1 MTPCHAIDVDRVR
14 ADTPAVADRIYLNHA
29 GASPPPRPV
38 LDAVIGHLDLEAR
51 TGGYE
56 AAERR
61 AGGVDL
67 GRESIARLIGATSN
81 EIAFTTSATDAWER
95 AFWSFPWSPGDV
107 VLTARAEYVT
117 NAVNLLVARDRF
129 GVEVR
134 IVDDDEHGQID
145 VAALRRHLEDRAVRL
160 VSLGHVPTAGGLVNP
175 AVEVGLLCRSAGVP
189 FMLDACQSVGQLVLD
204 VTDIGCD
211 VLVATGRKYLRGP
224 RGTGFLFVRSDLA
237 DRLTPLGSGKATW
250 SAADTYQWPD
260 GAVRFESF
268 ERSIAGVLGLGAAV
282 DYALELGL
290 PAIQERVTGLARRLR
305 DGLGSIDGVVVHDLG
320 VQRCGIVTFT
330 VDGVDPSEVRFRL
343 ADEDVHVWVTEAGN
357 ARLDLDRRGIDTMV
371 RASVHYL
378 NTTEELDRT
387 VCLVERIAGTV
398 R

>member
-1 MTPCHAIDVDRVR
+1 
-14 ADTPAVADRIYLNHA
+14 
-29 GASPPPRPV
+29 
-38 LDAVIGHLDLEAR
+38 
-51 TGGYE
+51 
-56 AAERR
+56 
-61 AGGVDL
+61 
-67 GRESIARLIGATSN
+67 
-81 EIAFTTSATDAWER
+81 
-95 AFWSFPWSPGDV
+95 
-107 VLTARAEYVT
+107 
-117 NAVNLLVARDRF
+117 
-129 GVEVR
+129 
-134 IVDDDEHGQID
+134 
-145 VAALRRHLEDRAVRL
+145 

-204 VTDIGCD
+204 VADIGCD

-250 SAADTYQWPD
+250 SDADTYEWPE
-260 GAVRFESF
+260 GAARFESF

-290 PAIQERVTGLARRLR
+290 PAIEARVICLAGHLR
-305 DGLGSIDGVVVHDLG
+305 DALGAIDGVTVRDLG

-330 VDGVDPSEVRFRL
+330 VDGVDPAEVRRRL
-343 ADEDVHVWVTEAGN
+343 ADDDVHVWVTDAAH
-357 ARLDLDRRGIDTMV
+357 ARFDLDRRGVDTMV

-387 VCLVERIAGTV
+387 VALVERIAGTFS
-398 R
+398 